1 MVVRFVSPDPNA
13 YPVSDTVEEA
23 YLPPVP
29 PELLER
35 HGARV
40 LKPADALVVAGWP
53 SERSSRFLPAVYR
66 ANVLVIPADAWND
79 GPTRAGIEAV
89 LREMGLRA
97 VTSGGESRPAG
108 APVALALGLDKGVT
122 ARTIDAWE
130 ALQRL
135 RAAST
140 GGRAALDPA
149 TVRRFSLDHLL
160 FTGVGLTGV
169 PWDVTSLGGR
179 VSGGRAGVRSR
190 IPVSLPGPAPA
201 RPSLPRRPT
210 VLVPDSGT
218 GPHPWLDV
226 YDPSRGGQPA
236 DEFIV
241 VAPDIQAAIL
251 ENERLLAVTAPTEFL
266 ADHRDGPMTTDA
278 LIGEVAADAGHGTF
292 IAGVIR
298 QAAPRAKVLAVR
310 IVHTD
315 GVAYLS
321 DTLLMLHKALDRV
334 RAAQKKPGDPS
345 LMIDVIS
352 FSIGY
357 FEEWPAA
364 SQYTSQLAEVIG
376 KLTERGV
383 VVVAAAGNS
392 ATTREFF
399 PAALSTR
406 PLGKGPRV
414 VGVGAL
420 NPDGSKAL
428 FSNEGAYVSCWADGV
443 CVVSTHP
450 TDIDGSETPDH
461 HVPALGRM
469 GFDPDCFSSGF
480 AIWDGTSFAA
490 PLAASAVL
498 NALIR
503 ASEQEES
510 QLAACTRGA
519 TRKRAEAALELL
531 R

>member
-1 MVVRFVSPDPNA
+1 MVVRFVSPDPDA
-13 YPVSDTVEEA
+13 YPASDAEES
-23 YLPPVP
+23 YLPSFPA
-29 PELLER
+29 ELLER

-40 LKPADALVVAGWP
+40 LKPADGMVVAGWP
-53 SERSSRFLPAVYR
+53 SERSSRYLPTVYR
-66 ANVLVIPADAWND
+66 TNVLLMPSDAWND
-79 GPTRAGIEAV
+79 GSTRTGIEAV
-89 LREMGLRA
+89 LREMGLQA
-97 VTSGGESRPAG
+97 FTSRGEFRPPD
-108 APVALALGLDKGVT
+108 APVALALALRAGAS
-122 ARTIDAWE
+122 ARIIDAWE
-130 ALQRL
+130 VLQRL
-135 RAAST
+135 REAST
-140 GGRAALDPA
+140 RDRATLDPA
-149 TVRRFSLDHLL
+149 MVRRFSLDHLM

-169 PWDVTSLGGR
+169 PWDVTGLGER
-179 VSGGRAGVRSR
+179 VSGGRAGGRSR

-201 RPSLPRRPT
+201 RPALSRRPT

-218 GPHPWLDV
+218 GSHPWLDV
-226 YDPSRGGQPA
+226 YDPSQGGKFR

-251 ENERLLAVTAPTEFL
+251 ENEKLLASTAPTEFL
-266 ADHRDGPMTTDA
+266 VGHRDGPMTTDA

-334 RAAQKKPGDPS
+334 RAAQKKNGDPE

-357 FEEWPAA
+357 FEEWPTAA
-364 SQYTSQLAEVIG
+364 KYTSQLAEVVG

-383 VVVAAAGNS
+383 VVVAAAGNN
-392 ATTREFF
+392 ATSREFF

-406 PLGKGPRV
+406 LQGKGPRV
-414 VGVGAL
+414 IGVGAL

-461 HVPALGRM
+461 HAPALGRK

-490 PLAASAVL
+490 PQAASAVL
-498 NALIR
+498 NALM
-503 ASEQEES
+503 AVADEEKTRFTT
-510 QLAACTRGA
+510 CTRGA
-519 TRKRAEAALELL
+519 TRKRAEAALDLL

>member
-1 MVVRFVSPDPNA
+1 MVVRFVSPDPDA
-13 YPVSDTVEEA
+13 YPESDAIEEA
-23 YLPPVP
+23 YLPSCPA
-29 PELLER
+29 ELLER

-40 LKPADALVVAGWP
+40 LRPADATVVAGWP
-53 SERSSRFLPAVYR
+53 SERSSRFLPTVYR
-66 ANVLVIPADAWND
+66 ASALLMPAEAWND
-79 GPTRAGIEAV
+79 GPTRTGIEGV
-89 LREMGLRA
+89 LRDMGLQA
-97 VTSGGESRPAG
+97 LTSGSDLRPAG
-108 APVALALGLDKGVT
+108 APVSLALALLPDAS

-130 ALQRL
+130 VLQRMREASSRE
-135 RAAST
+135 RA
-140 GGRAALDPA
+140 GLDPA
-149 TVRRFSLDHLL
+149 VVRRFSLDHLM

-169 PWDVTSLGGR
+169 PWDVTGLGER
-179 VSGGRAGVRSR
+179 VNGGRAGGRSR
-190 IPVSLPGPAPA
+190 IPVSLPGPAPS
-201 RPSLPRRPT
+201 RPALARRPT

-226 YDPSRGGQPA
+226 YDPSQGGQSG

-241 VAPDIQAAIL
+241 VAPDIQEAIL
-251 ENERLLAVTAPTEFL
+251 ENEKLLASTAPVEL
-266 ADHRDGPMTTDA
+266 LVGHRDGPMTTEA
-278 LIGEVAADAGHGTF
+278 LIGEVAPDAGHGTF

-298 QAAPRAKVLAVR
+298 QAAPRARVLAVR

-334 RAAQKKPGDPS
+334 RAAQKKNGDPD

-357 FEEWPAA
+357 FEEWPSAA
-364 SQYTSQLAEVIG
+364 KYTSQLAEVVG

-383 VVVAAAGNS
+383 VVVAAAGNN
-392 ATTREFF
+392 ATTRDFF

-406 PLGKGPRV
+406 LSGKGPRV

-461 HVPALGRM
+461 HVPALGRK

-490 PLAASAVL
+490 PQAASAVL
-498 NALIR
+498 NALIEVAETER
-503 ASEQEES
+503 TP
-510 QLAACTRGA
+510 LTDCTRSA
-519 TRKRAEAALELL
+519 TRKRAEAALDLL